1 MNELFAAMTDIVL
14 KRRGMIDK
22 YIGDSLMAVFGAP
35 LPDPGHATHACEA
48 AIEMR
53 AALATLNAKWRD
65 EGRPPLHIRVGVNSG
80 RMVIGN
86 VGGDRRFDYTVMG
99 DEVNV
104 ASRLE
109 AANKALGTDILVSA
123 ATKQRATGT
132 FTFSAR
138 GSISVKG
145 RQQPVSVF
153 ELS

>member
-1 MNELFAAMTDIVL
+1 MNQLFAAMTDIVL

-48 AIEMR
+48 ALEMR
-53 AALATLNAKWRD
+53 AALVELNASRAT
-65 EGRPPLHIRVGVNSG
+65 ESRPPIGIRIGVNTG

-86 VGGDRRFDYTVMG
+86 VGGDKRFDYTVMG

-109 AANKALGTDILVSA
+109 GANKTLGTDILVSA
-123 ATKQRATGT
+123 ATKEAAGRRLRFRG
-132 FTFSAR
+132 AR
-138 GSISVKG
+138 RTRGQGAKAGGIGV
-145 RQQPVSVF
+145 
-153 ELS
+153 